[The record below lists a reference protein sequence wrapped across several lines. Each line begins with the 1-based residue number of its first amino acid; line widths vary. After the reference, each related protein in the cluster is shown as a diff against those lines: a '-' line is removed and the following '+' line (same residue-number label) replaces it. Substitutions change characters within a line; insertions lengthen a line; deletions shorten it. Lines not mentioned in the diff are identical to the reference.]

1 MCLRGRS
8 RIFRQ
13 IFVSRAAVEWKNW
26 GVVATVLES
35 GRKRTF
41 LPSSSRGIVQTMHKL
56 VILPNSKSPIYLTLY
71 TFQLSSLVAMNSKQ
85 PRLFET
91 VFAHQVEYHKIAK
104 TN

>member
-1 MCLRGRS
+1 MCLQAQS
-8 RIFRQ
+8 WIFRQ
-13 IFVSRAAVEWKNW
+13 TFFSRTVVEWKNW
-26 GVVATVLES
+26 EVVATVLKS
-35 GRKRTF
+35 GWKRVF
-41 LPSSSRGIVQTMHKL
+41 LPSLSRAIVQTMHKL